1 MGGQRQQYLD
11 YSSRGHAGQS
21 IRRWM
26 NEWKKERTTWE
37 RERELRKEMR
47 EDEDEG
53 VLPPHDDDDDARL
66 CQQFIIYSC
75 SHWVFLSFKLN

>member
-26 NEWKKERTTWE
+26 
-37 RERELRKEMR
+37 
-47 EDEDEG
+47 
-53 VLPPHDDDDDARL
+53 
-66 CQQFIIYSC
+66 
-75 SHWVFLSFKLN
+75 